1 MVSQLCSMLCS
12 IVPAESVLTLN
23 AAIENP
29 SSLLRLGGINKRYLT
44 CTMGS
49 LLASNLSLYA
59 GVTFTLFL
67 STRFV
72 PDVFIFDIDDQ
83 DVLLSR
89 TMEMNEM
96 LIDCAD
102 FTRIVRFFSKETSE
116 K

>member
-1 MVSQLCSMLCS
+1 MVSQLCS
-12 IVPAESVLTLN
+12 IVPAESVLTVN
-23 AAIENP
+23 AAIEKP
-29 SSLLRLGGINKRYLT
+29 PRLDWINKRYLT

-102 FTRIVRFFSKETSE
+102 FTRIVRFFSKETTE